1 MKKMIFIAGL
11 LLSMALTAFA
21 EQQGVF
27 MQFHRKINPENSRD
41 VNRAPMRLPI
51 DVVYDSDM
59 HKIEVTGE
67 ESIEAEVFLYNT
79 NGSLENYSSSLNTDF
94 TVLNSGIYTIQI
106 QGQIFSEYRMPLL
119 QIFTNMYGYM
129 STRLWKRIIL

>member
-51 DVVYDSDM
+51 EVVYDSDT
-59 HKIEVTGE
+59 HKIEVIGD
-67 ESIEAEVFLYNT
+67 ESMEAEVSLYNA
-79 NGSLENYSSSLNTDF
+79 NGSLENYSSLLNTEF
-94 TVLNSGIYTIQI
+94 TVLTPGIYIIQI
-106 QGQIFSEYRMPLL
+106 EGEGWYAEGKIE
-119 QIFTNMYGYM
+119 IE
-129 STRLWKRIIL
+129 

>member
-41 VNRAPMRLPI
+41 VNRARMRLPI

-106 QGQIFSEYRMPLL
+106 QGNGWYAEGEIEVE
-119 QIFTNMYGYM
+119 
-129 STRLWKRIIL
+129 

>member
-1 MKKMIFIAGL
+1 MKEMIFIAGL

-67 ESIEAEVFLYNT
+67 ESIEAEVFLYN
-79 NGSLENYSSSLNTDF
+79 
-94 TVLNSGIYTIQI
+94 
-106 QGQIFSEYRMPLL
+106 
-119 QIFTNMYGYM
+119 
-129 STRLWKRIIL
+129 K

>member
-1 MKKMIFIAGL
+1 MKKMIFIAEL

-106 QGQIFSEYRMPLL
+106 QGNGWYAEGEIEVE
-119 QIFTNMYGYM
+119 
-129 STRLWKRIIL
+129 

>member
-1 MKKMIFIAGL
+1 MIFIAGL

-51 DVVYDSDM
+51 EVVYDSDT
-59 HKIEVTGE
+59 HKIEVTGG
-67 ESIEAEVFLYNT
+67 ESMDAEVFLYNS
-79 NGSLENYSSSLNTDF
+79 NGALENSSSSLNSEF
-94 TVLNSGIYTIQI
+94 TVLAPGTYIIRIQTDAWYAEGEI
-106 QGQIFSEYRMPLL
+106 EVE
-119 QIFTNMYGYM
+119 
-129 STRLWKRIIL
+129 

>member
-1 MKKMIFIAGL
+1 MKKLIILAVL
-11 LLSMALTAFA
+11 LLGMVHTAFA
-21 EQQGVF
+21 EQRGVLIEIHYRSVTGKN
-27 MQFHRKINPENSRD
+27 MS

-94 TVLNSGIYTIQI
+94 TVLTSGIYTIQI
-106 QGQIFSEYRMPLL
+106 QGNGWYAEGEIEVE
-119 QIFTNMYGYM
+119 
-129 STRLWKRIIL
+129 